1 MNGSGAGNDLRLI
14 VHPAFEFRRQFV
26 LVSFT
31 ERTIKDRQVVD
42 QTIRVVRG
50 LGEESELIETLKDP
64 SPVVRIGTCDYVV
77 DTRFQSPP
85 FLDDQWSRADVE
97 EFLGTGQAPVGHQLY
112 EELLEAIQ
120 RHVDL
125 AERGAYV
132 ILAVFPA
139 LTFTY
144 PAFAAVPFPLLL
156 GPKDTGKS
164 QTLDV
169 LRQLC
174 RCGDKSR
181 PTGASLGDKI
191 ESQRVTWLVDQANR
205 LTEELIEIL
214 VDSYRAGAARTVT
227 DVEHRGRPFRFET
240 FGPKAFAAHR
250 DFDPDLR
257 DRCIQITMAPATR
270 RVEPLLAED
279 QRLQQLR
286 WQLYRFT
293 LRNFHKLYRTR
304 AYQNR
309 EEVGRILGF
318 QDRELEL
325 WWPFEVLMEWMD
337 VPEEDREAARA
348 FYRASLPSTKA
359 ELDEGTKEL
368 LSALRSLSN
377 GSKDDF
383 PVRSDELV
391 RKLSN
396 IIDGEWTESRIGSR
410 LKDHGL
416 VASKNRPYVNGK
428 RVTAWV
434 INAELLRHQL
444 KAWNLQGID
453 PEAAP

>member
-1 MNGSGAGNDLRLI
+1 MSDTNKNGQPVIIHPSFELRCDLL
-14 VHPAFEFRRQFV
+14 VLSFR
-26 LVSFT
+26 
-31 ERTIKDRQVVD
+31 ERVFRDGKVTD
-42 QTIRVVRG
+42 QIIRVYRG
-50 LGEESELIETLKDP
+50 GRQRKPRQLRGATDFEISGI
-64 SPVVRIGTCDYVV
+64 RYVV
-77 DTRFQSPP
+77 DTRYDSPP
-85 FLDDQWSRADVE
+85 FLDDQWSRTDIDDLLRTKYALPERQLFADM
-97 EFLGTGQAPVGHQLY
+97 LA
-112 EELLEAIQ
+112 AIQ

-132 ILAVFPA
+132 VLALFAV

-144 PAFAAVPFPLLL
+144 PAFSAVAFILLL
-156 GPKDTGKS
+156 GEKETGKS

-169 LRQLC
+169 LKHLC

-181 PTGASLGDKI
+181 PTAASLGDKI
-191 ESQRVTWLVDQANR
+191 ESQRVTWLIDQANK
-205 LTEELIEIL
+205 LSDELIEIL
-214 VDSYRAGAARTVT
+214 VDSYRFGAARSVT
-227 DVEHRGRPFRFET
+227 DMDNRGRPHRFET

-270 RVEPLLAED
+270 EVEPILTD
-279 QRLQQLR
+279 DDRLHRLR
-286 WQLYRFT
+286 WQLYRLT
-293 LRNFHKLYRTR
+293 LLNFRELFRI
-304 AYQNR
+304 AGGLNR
-309 EEVGRILGF
+309 KEVGQRL
-318 QDRELEL
+318 DLKARELEL
-325 WWPFEVLMEWMD
+325 WWPYEVLFEWLD

-359 ELDEGTKEL
+359 ELDEGTKAL
-368 LSALRSLSN
+368 LFALRSLSN

-391 RKLSN
+391 HKLSH
-396 IIDGEWTESRIGSR
+396 IIEPEWTESWIGSR

-416 VASKNRPYVNGK
+416 VLSKTRSRVNG
-428 RVTAWV
+428 RRITAWV
-434 INAELLRHQL
+434 INAERLRHQL